1 MLARPCRQTSLR
13 ADVPTSGD
21 EDARGVLHEDFV
33 CSYVHTG
40 ETFDRVSWVRLN
52 AEYPDFDHH
61 LLQEGVASD
70 DRAAARSHVTG
81 YVDGQLAHF
90 EATFIA
96 VRDGRIR
103 EMTEVWTDVAQTP
116 PDGTRP
122 A

>member
-1 MLARPCRQTSLR
+1 
-13 ADVPTSGD
+13 
-21 EDARGVLHEDFV
+21 
-33 CSYVHTG
+33 
-40 ETFDRVSWVRLN
+40 VSWVRLN
-52 AEYPDFDHH
+52 AEDPDFDHL
-61 LLQEGVASD
+61 LLQEVVASD

-90 EATFIA
+90 EVATFIA